1 MCGLYPALRKRSLM
15 DNIGNIFAAYRKNLK
30 YSQQDICDKLTGM
43 GIPTKPAAY
52 STWETGNSIPNAV
65 QFLAMCKIL
74 GITDIFNQFIGG
86 HNPDDPM
93 AELNEEGRAMA
104 LNYIDLLKGSEKY
117 QAAPVRILQPARVLN
132 LYDMP
137 VSAGT
142 GQFLD
147 NDSYEEVEVGPEVP
161 ETADFGVRISGDS
174 MMPRYLDKQ
183 IVWIQKTDELND
195 GEIGIF
201 FYNGNAYCKKL
212 LCNKKGT
219 YLISLNDKYEPI
231 EIAEGSTFKTFGRV
245 VS

>member
-1 MCGLYPALRKRSLM
+1 M

-86 HNPDDPM
+86 HNPDDPI

-117 QAAPVRILQPARVLN
+117 QAAPVRILQPITILK
-132 LYDMP
+132 
-137 VSAGT
+137 
-142 GQFLD
+142 
-147 NDSYEEVEVGPEVP
+147 
-161 ETADFGVRISGDS
+161 I
-174 MMPRYLDKQ
+174 
-183 IVWIQKTDELND
+183 
-195 GEIGIF
+195 
-201 FYNGNAYCKKL
+201 
-212 LCNKKGT
+212 
-219 YLISLNDKYEPI
+219 
-231 EIAEGSTFKTFGRV
+231 
-245 VS
+245 

>member
-1 MCGLYPALRKRSLM
+1 MQNPGEFDKDTSL
-15 DNIGNIFAAYRKNLK
+15 DIDLIIAAYRKNLK

-74 GITDIFNQFIGG
+74 GITDIFNQFLGG
-86 HNPDDPM
+86 YNPDDPM

-117 QAAPVRILQPARVLN
+117 QAAPVRILQPVRILN

-161 ETADFGVRISGDS
+161 ATADFGVRISGDS

-201 FYNGNAYCKKL
+201 YYNGNAYCKKL

-219 YLISLNDKYEPI
+219 YLISLNDKYDPI
-231 EIAEGSTFKTFGRV
+231 EIAEGETFKTFGRV

>member
-1 MCGLYPALRKRSLM
+1 M

-30 YSQQDICDKLTGM
+30 YSQQDICDKLAGM

-86 HNPDDPM
+86 YNPDDPM
-93 AELNEEGRAMA
+93 AELNEEGRTMA
-104 LNYIDLLKGSEKY
+104 LNYIDLLNGAEKY
-117 QAAPVRILQPARVLN
+117 QVSPVRILQPVRILN

-195 GEIGIF
+195 GAIGIF
-201 FYNGNAYCKKL
+201 YYHGNAYCKKL

-219 YLISLNDKYEPI
+219 CLISLNDKYDPMEST
-231 EIAEGSTFKTFGRV
+231 EGEMFKTFGRV

>member
-1 MCGLYPALRKRSLM
+1 M

-30 YSQQDICDKLTGM
+30 YSQQDICDKLTGI

-74 GITDIFNQFIGG
+74 GITNIFNQFIGG
-86 HNPDDPM
+86 YNPDDPM
-93 AELNEEGRAMA
+93 AELNEEGRTMA

-117 QAAPVRILQPARVLN
+117 QAAPVRILQPVRILN

-142 GQFLD
+142 GQFL
-147 NDSYEEVEVGPEVP
+147 
-161 ETADFGVRISGDS
+161 SGDS

-201 FYNGNAYCKKL
+201 YYNGNAYCKKL

>member
-1 MCGLYPALRKRSLM
+1 
-15 DNIGNIFAAYRKNLK
+15 
-30 YSQQDICDKLTGM
+30 
-43 GIPTKPAAY
+43 
-52 STWETGNSIPNAV
+52 
-65 QFLAMCKIL
+65 MCKIL

-93 AELNEEGRAMA
+93 AELNEEGRTMA

-117 QAAPVRILQPARVLN
+117 QAAPVRILQPIRILN

-201 FYNGNAYCKKL
+201 YYNGNAYCKKL

-219 YLISLNDKYEPI
+219 YLISLNDKYDPI
-231 EIAEGSTFKTFGRV
+231 EIAEGETFKTFGRV

>member
-1 MCGLYPALRKRSLM
+1 M

-30 YSQQDICDKLTGM
+30 YSQQDICDKLTGI

-74 GITDIFNQFIGG
+74 GITNIFNQFIGG
-86 HNPDDPM
+86 YNPDDPM
-93 AELNEEGRAMA
+93 AELNEEGRTMA

-117 QAAPVRILQPARVLN
+117 QAAPVRILQPVRILN

-161 ETADFGVRISGDS
+161 ETADFGVRIF
-174 MMPRYLDKQ
+174 Y
-183 IVWIQKTDELND
+183 
-195 GEIGIF
+195 
-201 FYNGNAYCKKL
+201 YNGNAYCKKL

>member
-104 LNYIDLLKGSEKY
+104 LNYIDLLKDSEKY
-117 QAAPVRILQPARVLN
+117 QASPVRILQPVRILN
-132 LYDMP
+132 LYDI
-137 VSAGT
+137 ADT
-142 GQFLD
+142 GI
-147 NDSYEEVEVGPEVP
+147 SYRLSILTGC
-161 ETADFGVRISGDS
+161 RIRTG
-174 MMPRYLDKQ
+174 
-183 IVWIQKTDELND
+183 
-195 GEIGIF
+195 
-201 FYNGNAYCKKL
+201 A
-212 LCNKKGT
+212 
-219 YLISLNDKYEPI
+219 
-231 EIAEGSTFKTFGRV
+231 A
-245 VS
+245 

>member
-1 MCGLYPALRKRSLM
+1 M
-15 DNIGNIFAAYRKNLK
+15 DNIGNIFAAYRKKLK

-86 HNPDDPM
+86 YNPDDPM
-93 AELNEEGRAMA
+93 AELNEEGKAMA

-117 QAAPVRILQPARVLN
+117 QAVPVRILQLVRILN

-201 FYNGNAYCKKL
+201 YYNGNAYCKKL

-219 YLISLNDKYEPI
+219 YLISLNDKYDPI
-231 EIAEGSTFKTFGRV
+231 EIAEGETFKTFGRV